1 MKRFYTINENNT
13 EVFDKDWF
21 NEAVS
26 NNELITVNS
35 LSGGKTSAYIAANH
49 SADYNV
55 FSLVRTSDKNCKFP
69 DDKVR
74 QIVSDRIG
82 AEFIGTLEED
92 TIVYTMLDLEQ
103 FIGKKIN
110 WVTGKPFEDVIK
122 DKSNYLPNL
131 VTRFCTT
138 EMKLKP
144 IFDWWLNEVNEPIK
158 MRIGFR
164 ANEQTRAKNMI
175 AKTNEL
181 GLSEFK
187 HVIGHS
193 KNGRNKWGVTGW
205 QYPDFPLIKDGIYK
219 DNVEAFWKDKPV
231 RFAYMNN
238 CIGCFHRNEV
248 LLKHMSDRHPEKFQW
263 FIDQENN
270 NNNTFKK
277 GVTYEKIK
285 QSLKQIRLFDDDFN
299 SCDTGSCGI

>member
-1 MKRFYTINENNT
+1 MKRYYTINENNT
-13 EVFDKDWF
+13 EEFNKDWF

-110 WVTGKPFEDVIK
+110 WVTGKPFEEVIK

-144 IFDWWLNEVNEPIK
+144 IFDWWLNEINEPIK

-175 AKTNEL
+175 SKTNEL

-270 NNNTFKK
+270 NKNTFKK

-285 QSLKQIRLFDDDFN
+285 QSLKQITLFDDDFN

>member
-1 MKRFYTINENNT
+1 MKRYYTINENNT
-13 EVFDKDWF
+13 EEFDKDWF

-110 WVTGKPFEDVIK
+110 WVTGKPFEEVIK

-144 IFDWWLNEVNEPIK
+144 IFDWWLNEINEPIK

-219 DNVEAFWKDKPV
+219 DNIEAFWKDKPV

-270 NNNTFKK
+270 NKNTFKK

-285 QSLKQIRLFDDDFN
+285 QSLKQITLFDDDFN

>member
-1 MKRFYTINENNT
+1 MKRYYTINENNT
-13 EVFDKDWF
+13 EEFNKDWF

-49 SADYNV
+49 PADYNV

-110 WVTGKPFEDVIK
+110 WVTGKPFEEVIK

-144 IFDWWLNEVNEPIK
+144 IFDWWLNEINEPIK

-270 NNNTFKK
+270 NKNTFKK

-285 QSLKQIRLFDDDFN
+285 QSLKQITLFDDDFN
-299 SCDTGSCGI
+299 SCDSGSCGI

>member
-110 WVTGKPFEDVIK
+110 WVTGKPFEEVIK

-144 IFDWWLNEVNEPIK
+144 IFDWWLNEINEPIK

-285 QSLKQIRLFDDDFN
+285 QSLKQITLFDDDFN

>member
-1 MKRFYTINENNT
+1 MKRYYTINENNT
-13 EVFDKDWF
+13 EEFDKDWF

-49 SADYNV
+49 PADYNV

-110 WVTGKPFEDVIK
+110 WVTGKPFEEVIK

-144 IFDWWLNEVNEPIK
+144 IFDWWLNEINEPIK

-219 DNVEAFWKDKPV
+219 DNIEAFWKDKPV

-270 NNNTFKK
+270 NKNTFKK

-285 QSLKQIRLFDDDFN
+285 QSLKQITLFDDDFN

>member
-1 MKRFYTINENNT
+1 MKRYYTINENNT
-13 EVFDKDWF
+13 EEFDKDWF

-49 SADYNV
+49 PSDYNV

-110 WVTGKPFEDVIK
+110 WVTGKPFEEVIK

-144 IFDWWLNEVNEPIK
+144 IFDWWINDINEPIK

-219 DNVEAFWKDKPV
+219 DNIEAFWKDKPV

-270 NNNTFKK
+270 NKNTFKK

-285 QSLKQIRLFDDDFN
+285 QSLKQITLFDDDFN
-299 SCDTGSCGI
+299 SCDSGSCGI

>member
-49 SADYNV
+49 PADYNV

-110 WVTGKPFEDVIK
+110 WVTGKPFEEVIK

-144 IFDWWLNEVNEPIK
+144 IFDWWLNEINEPIK

-285 QSLKQIRLFDDDFN
+285 QSLKQITLFDDDFN

>member
-49 SADYNV
+49 PADYNV

-110 WVTGKPFEDVIK
+110 WVTGKPFEEVIK

-144 IFDWWLNEVNEPIK
+144 IFDWWLNEINEPIK

-270 NNNTFKK
+270 NKNTFKK

-285 QSLKQIRLFDDDFN
+285 QSLKQITLFDDDFN